1 MCAEGGNRP
10 ACARRQGDYGPC
22 SKYVLSF
29 NMLALITS
37 ACVQIRL
44 VPQPCELHGIYT
56 HRWQSPLTACRR
68 GTSSKSSKSSYKS
81 GKRTLN
87 WYLHLKPAPLEC
99 DSRECHCMHRNA
111 GRSITWPAAAAPLPA
126 SEPSHRSVPRA
137 MQSSRTHAHTLRA
150 TSQQFQAFARR
161 FLPVWQ
167 DGCGAFTVVGHPE
180 LDALAAERSPVR
192 RGRFVRV
199 RQPQGACTV
208 AALAAR
214 AALSHC

>member
-111 GRSITWPAAAAPLPA
+111 GRSQSPGQQQRHPCRQASPATGQCL
-126 SEPSHRSVPRA
+126 VLCRA
-137 MQSSRTHAHTLRA
+137 HARTRTHFV
-150 TSQQFQAFARR
+150 QRR
-161 FLPVWQ
+161 SSFRRLPGVFCPF
-167 DGCGAFTVVGHPE
+167 GRM
-180 LDALAAERSPVR
+180 AAV
-192 RGRFVRV
+192 
-199 RQPQGACTV
+199 
-208 AALAAR
+208 
-214 AALSHC
+214 LSHGGWAPRT